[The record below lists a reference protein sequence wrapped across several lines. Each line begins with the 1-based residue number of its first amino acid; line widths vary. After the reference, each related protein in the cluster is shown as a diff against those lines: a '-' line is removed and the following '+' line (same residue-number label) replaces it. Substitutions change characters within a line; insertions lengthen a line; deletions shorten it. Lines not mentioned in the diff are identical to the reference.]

1 MKHMLIP
8 LIFLLCSNPYST
20 YANEALL
27 NESSGV
33 PRLIEGE
40 SKDIRMVSE
49 RVIIELG
56 RTNYTVDASFEFM
69 NDGDTITALVGFPD
83 YGYGFIGKE
92 ARAYDSFETWV
103 NGKPSAFTEK
113 TGIMTISSNTNFVET
128 VTNHDSLDEA
138 DSSLQSV
145 RAIRD
150 NGTRYIVKKVTFP
163 RRTTTITRVR
173 YTAVYSSRLGYIE
186 YLYGTGRTWKGT
198 IGRAVFVVRTSPDVW
213 MSAVPRFSTFRRNF
227 NNTRKF
233 TKQRTGEFEH
243 EFILTDIKPLGGE
256 VFRVWGNWEGFDKQE
271 QPWEFY
277 SDFDFA
283 DKPVGDDFLDILS
296 LAQLRLFHNAFYA
309 YHGKKFNAPD
319 LNAYF
324 KDKNWYKPRDDYS
337 DTDLTD
343 IERENV
349 RKIAAKEE
357 WLNKLVESKQSSG
370 SSK

>member
-1 MKHMLIP
+1 MKPLLIP
-8 LIFLLCSNPYST
+8 LIFLLCSCLSTT

-83 YGYGFIGKE
+83 YGYGFVGKE
-92 ARAYDSFETWV
+92 AKANDSFKTWV
-103 NGKPSAFTEK
+103 NGKPGTFTGV
-113 TGIMTISSNTNFVET
+113 TGIMTISSNTDFVEAG
-128 VTNHDSLDEA
+128 VNQDSLNKVNSNLLNDREMTN
-138 DSSLQSV
+138 QGV

-150 NGTRYIVKKVTFP
+150 NGTRYLIKKVTFLSGA
-163 RRTTTITRVR
+163 TTITRVR
-173 YTAVYSSRLGYIE
+173 YTAIYSSRLGYIE

-213 MSAVPRFSTFRRNF
+213 MNVVPRFSRWEREF

-243 EFILTDIKPLGGE
+243 EFILTDIKPFGGE
-256 VFRVWGNWEGFDKQE
+256 VFRVWGNWEGFKKQE
-271 QPWEFY
+271 QP
-277 SDFDFA
+277 
-283 DKPVGDDFLDILS
+283 
-296 LAQLRLFHNAFYA
+296 
-309 YHGKKFNAPD
+309 
-319 LNAYF
+319 
-324 KDKNWYKPRDDYS
+324 
-337 DTDLTD
+337 
-343 IERENV
+343 
-349 RKIAAKEE
+349 
-357 WLNKLVESKQSSG
+357 
-370 SSK
+370 